1 MKYKYYRKCVLHSNT
16 FSLFI
21 LYVLGLYI
29 HYIAVLP
36 VHYIAIHSRYVFGL
50 YTLHYIAVLPVQS
63 LCVVVLEL
71 ITNDVLQ
78 LRYIYIDVVHD
89 TQGT

>member
-1 MKYKYYRKCVLHSNT
+1 M
-16 FSLFI
+16 F
-21 LYVLGLYI
+21 YVLGLYI

-63 LCVVVLEL
+63 LCVVV
-71 ITNDVLQ
+71 TNDVLQ

>member
-1 MKYKYYRKCVLHSNT
+1 M
-16 FSLFI
+16 

-36 VHYIAIHSRYVFGL
+36 VPYIAIHSRYVFGL

-78 LRYIYIDVVHD
+78 LRYIYIAKMHYSYDKCI
-89 TQGT
+89 QIM